1 MTMVTAR
8 DTLQAQPSVQTAHIY
23 VAKTKPERIMALSR
37 QTGKQKYPD
46 L

>member
-8 DTLQAQPSVQTAHIY
+8 DTLQAQPSVQTAYIY
-23 VAKTKPERIMALSR
+23 VANTKPERIMALSR